1 MTIYAFGA
9 CFEMMKLLC
18 LAVLSSIILVGCQ
31 MSPEISCDVVAEEFA
46 ATNRISV
53 VSVQYAASVGN
64 AGAETVEVV
73 LRNGSGNGLQGLS

>member
-1 MTIYAFGA
+1 
-9 CFEMMKLLC
+9 MMKLLC

-64 AGAETVEVV
+64 AGMEAAEVR
-73 LRNGSGNGLQGLS
+73 LRNGSGLLS